1 MTTERTD
8 ATALADSIRRAGLR
22 VTEPRVAVLGVLENE
37 SHIDAERV
45 FRAVLPLVPGTSV
58 QAVHGILAAFT
69 EAGLVRRI
77 EPAHSPALYERR
89 VGDNHHHVVCTG
101 CGAVEDIDCTVGHS
115 PCLTPSSSNG
125 FQIQTAEVT
134 FWGLCPACQAGVPA

>member
-1 MTTERTD
+1 MTTQQAD

-22 VTEPRVAVLGVLENE
+22 VTEPRVAVLGILERE
-37 SHIDAERV
+37 SHIEAERV

-69 EAGLVRRI
+69 QAGLVRRI

-101 CGAVEDIDCTVGHS
+101 CGAVEDVDCTVGHS

>member
-1 MTTERTD
+1 MTTKRAD
-8 ATALADSIRRAGLR
+8 ATALADSIRHAGLR

-37 SHIDAERV
+37 SHIEAERV

-69 EAGLVRRI
+69 QAGLVRRI

-134 FWGLCPACQAGVPA
+134 FWGFCPTCQAGVPA

>member
-1 MTTERTD
+1 MTTERAD
-8 ATALADSIRRAGLR
+8 ATALADSIRHAGLR

-37 SHIDAERV
+37 SHIEAERV

-69 EAGLVRRI
+69 QAGLVRRI

-115 PCLTPSSSNG
+115 PCLTPSSSGG

-134 FWGLCPACQAGVPA
+134 FWGLCPACQAAVPA

>member
-1 MTTERTD
+1 MTTKRAD
-8 ATALADSIRRAGLR
+8 ATALADSIRHAGLR

-37 SHIDAERV
+37 SHMEAERV

-69 EAGLVRRI
+69 QAGLVRRI

-134 FWGLCPACQAGVPA
+134 FWGLCPACQAAVPA

>member
-1 MTTERTD
+1 MTTQQAD

-22 VTEPRVAVLGVLENE
+22 VTEPRVAVLGIVERE
-37 SHIDAERV
+37 SHIEAERV

-69 EAGLVRRI
+69 QAGLVRRI

-101 CGAVEDIDCTVGHS
+101 CGAVEDVDCTVGHS

>member
-1 MTTERTD
+1 MTTERAD
-8 ATALADSIRRAGLR
+8 ATALADSIRHAGLR

-37 SHIDAERV
+37 SHIEAERV

-69 EAGLVRRI
+69 QAGLVRRI

-134 FWGLCPACQAGVPA
+134 FWGFCPACQAGVPA

>member
-1 MTTERTD
+1 MMTERAD
-8 ATALADSIRRAGLR
+8 ATALADSIRHAGLR

-37 SHIDAERV
+37 SHIEAERV

-69 EAGLVRRI
+69 QAGLVRRI

-134 FWGLCPACQAGVPA
+134 FWGLCPACQAAVPA

>member
-1 MTTERTD
+1 MTTERAD
-8 ATALADSIRRAGLR
+8 ATALADSIRHAGLR

-37 SHIDAERV
+37 SHIEAERV

-69 EAGLVRRI
+69 QAGLVRRI

>member
-1 MTTERTD
+1 MTTERVD
-8 ATALADSIRRAGLR
+8 ATALADSIRHAGLR

-37 SHIDAERV
+37 SHIEAERV

-69 EAGLVRRI
+69 QAGLVRRI

-134 FWGLCPACQAGVPA
+134 FWGLCPACQAAVPA